1 MPKVGSSG
9 PPIDRGL
16 SVEDELYDVLQMVME
31 SLGRR
36 VPVEHNPTA
45 LIYAA
50 SLWCRERSGL
60 APARADLD
68 DDLPF

>member
-1 MPKVGSSG
+1 
-9 PPIDRGL
+9 
-16 SVEDELYDVLQMVME
+16 MVME

-50 SLWCRERSGL
+50 SLWCRERGGL

-68 DDLPF
+68 DDIPF